1 MAFIAM
7 VKEGVI
13 VPSAY
18 GAIIFAFFV
27 GWDAAKL
34 RKNDEWFAWKV
45 SSLSR
50 WLQVFPALILPDA
63 F

>member
-1 MAFIAM
+1 MALISM

-27 GWDAAKL
+27 GWDGAKL
-34 RKNDEWFAWKV
+34 NKDNK
-45 SSLSR
+45 
-50 WLQVFPALILPDA
+50 
-63 F
+63 

>member
-1 MAFIAM
+1 MAFISM

-34 RKNDEWFAWKV
+34 RKND
-45 SSLSR
+45 L
-50 WLQVFPALILPDA
+50 
-63 F
+63 

>member
-1 MAFIAM
+1 MVSSKKDRWSFVSWLVFLVLAFITM

-27 GWDAAKL
+27 GWDGSKL
-34 RKNDEWFAWKV
+34 WKNNK
-45 SSLSR
+45 
-50 WLQVFPALILPDA
+50 
-63 F
+63 

>member
-1 MAFIAM
+1 MAFISM

-27 GWDAAKL
+27 GWDGAKIF
-34 RKNDEWFAWKV
+34 KNNK
-45 SSLSR
+45 SS
-50 WLQVFPALILPDA
+50 FHKNK
-63 F
+63 